1 MQIEISK
8 RKALFYALLSL
19 LIGLPLIIYGGYGF
33 YVDKISG
40 LKSLLFTSLGLIMS
54 VYSYAQFLIVRSS
67 CLGLEFSPEGLID
80 NSTLPNNILIEWS
93 EIKLINCPDLDPPPH
108 FAVHL
113 KDDERFFSD
122 LNWFYKFYFKITK
135 IWYKTP
141 VVLVTDNLKCDSAE
155 LDAILRE
162 YSSLYVQ

>member
-19 LIGLPLIIYGGYGF
+19 LIGPPLIVYGIYWLNIGKTSVTYS
-33 YVDKISG
+33 I
-40 LKSLLFTSLGLIMS
+40 LFTALGFMMS

-67 CLGLEFSPEGLID
+67 CLGLELSPEGLID

-93 EIKLINCPDLDPPPH
+93 EVKLINCPNLDPPPH

-113 KDDERFFSD
+113 KDDKSFFSN
-122 LNWFYKFYFKITK
+122 LNWFYKLYFKITK